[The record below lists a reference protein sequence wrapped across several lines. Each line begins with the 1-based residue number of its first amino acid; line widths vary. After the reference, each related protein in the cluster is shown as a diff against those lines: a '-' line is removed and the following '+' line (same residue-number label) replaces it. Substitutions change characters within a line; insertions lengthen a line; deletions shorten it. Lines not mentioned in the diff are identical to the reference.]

1 MGAMSNEEVTYL
13 VAAVCGLLAVGAFAW
28 LVVVPAWVSY
38 SRVWER
44 AAAAFL
50 SLYVLIAL
58 VGAGVAGGLGIA
70 WFWDRWSL

>member
-1 MGAMSNEEVTYL
+1 MSNEEVTYL
-13 VAAVCGLLAVGAFAW
+13 VAAVCGLLALVTFVW
-28 LVVVPAWVSY
+28 LVVIPAWVSY

-44 AAAAFL
+44 AAAVFL
-50 SLYVLIAL
+50 SLYVLLAL